1 MQNLN
6 RWARLVHR
14 NAMKDSSATLP
25 RVEKKRNTSTAKN
38 QIAAPGATIGNPHT
52 ATLLKNTLL
61 QSMRRP
67 ARNSKNHECIADAR
81 HKTPRTAQMTV
92 DTVIEAPAVLTS
104 CTISD
109 IFVNGATGPLSGAIN
124 GAFVCT
130 RNSDGSVVSYKKRN
144 DAGICI
150 EHLNGLWQI
159 KRVSAMGKNTC
170 WAYAHGGC
178 ELAETNTRKWF
189 VSRGRGR
196 SSDQDNVIVVPG
208 DLATR
213 LVSVP
218 GSGPRLI

>member
-6 RWARLVHR
+6 RRARLVHR
-14 NAMKDSSATLP
+14 NAMKESSATLP
-25 RVEKKRNTSTAKN
+25 RVAKKRNTSTAKN

-52 ATLLKNTLL
+52 DTLLEN
-61 QSMRRP
+61 P
-67 ARNSKNHECIADAR
+67 ARNSKNPACIADAR

-104 CTISD
+104 CTISN

-130 RNSDGSVVSYKKRN
+130 RNSDGCVVSYTKRN

-159 KRVSAMGKNTC
+159 KRVSAKGKNTC
-170 WAYAHGGC
+170 WAYVHGGC
-178 ELAETNTRKWF
+178 ELAETNTRNWF